1 MIRSTRSHRQVDL
14 ETALLEGLA
23 DDGGLFVFDQLD
35 PTFFNQVKGIRTYSE
50 WVALFLTHFFPKWD
64 ESTIESISHTAYNAF
79 KPARVLVDD
88 AEHFAWLELYHG
100 PTFSFKDMALQGL
113 PHLIETAKKN
123 KNIDKKTLVLTA
135 TSGDTGSAALAG
147 YQSFKD
153 AMVIVLYP
161 KDGVSLFQALQMN
174 SMQGKN
180 HIVYGIDG
188 HFDDAQDIVKEA
200 FKHVDRSK
208 IHVTSANSINIGR
221 LLLQMVYYFYS
232 YMNLVQKQHIKL
244 NESINVV
251 VPSGNFGNVL
261 SAYYAKQL
269 GLPIHKCIVSSNQ
282 NNILTQF
289 FSTGTYTVEAI
300 KNSVS
305 PSMDISIPSNLERYL
320 YELSNKDAKTIKEA
334 MATLK
339 ETGTIHCQKVLEQ
352 RDFYAN
358 YATED
363 ETLETIKAVY
373 KEHKKLIDP
382 HTAVAK
388 TVYDK
393 YQKDTND
400 EHYTVIVSTASP
412 YKFTTAVLDALDQ
425 PTSPHLQEMI
435 ESLSELDH
443 TVLDG
448 RIMTLLSSSSVA
460 KTCLKDEALKK
471 VVDMIEKQT
480 R

>member
-35 PTFFNQVKGIRTYSE
+35 PTFFNQVSGIRPYSE
-50 WVALFLTHFFPKWD
+50 WVALFLAHFFPKWD
-64 ESTIESISHTAYNAF
+64 ATTIQSISNNAYNAF

-88 AEHFAWLELYHG
+88 ALQYAWLELYHG

-123 KNIDKKTLVLTA
+123 KKIDKQTLVLTA

-147 YQSFKD
+147 YQSLED

-232 YMNLVQKQHIKL
+232 YMSLVQKQRIKL

-282 NNILTQF
+282 NNVLTQF
-289 FSTGTYTVEAI
+289 FNTGKYTVDGI

-320 YELSNKDAKTIKEA
+320 YELLNKDEQALKEI
-334 MATLK
+334 MTTLK
-339 ETGTIHCQKVLEQ
+339 ETSTIHCEKVLEQ

-363 ETLETIKAVY
+363 ETLNTIKMVY

-400 EHYTVIVSTASP
+400 NRYSLIVSTASP

-425 PTSPHLQEMI
+425 PNSPHLQEMI
-435 ESLSELDH
+435 ELLSELDH
-443 TVLDG
+443 TVLDD
-448 RIMTLLSSSSVA
+448 RIMALLSSSSVS
-460 KTCLKDEALKK
+460 KTCLKEEALKK